1 MTAAGF
7 AINHEFDAWYFKY
20 LWPNQP
26 CLLDK
31 LYAQKSTKFLKIFEN
46 NFIKNHFQ
54 AERDAEQGLT
64 NDSNS
69 QVKFSCPEPE
79 EEQDDEVIIVSKL
92 AVRQQW
98 ERTVMRQNVSL
109 WLSEWE
115 L

>member
-1 MTAAGF
+1 MTAEGF
-7 AINHEFDAWYFKY
+7 AINHEFDAWYLKY
-20 LWPNQP
+20 LWPSQP
-26 CLLDK
+26 FLLDELFAHK
-31 LYAQKSTKFLKIFEN
+31 IDEIFEN
-46 NFIKNHFQ
+46 NFVKIDFQ